1 MRYRT
6 RQSLIIA
13 IAVIL
18 TLAVGST
25 AVATGSQ
32 EAAAPQTL
40 RFSVYQPHFSQSW
53 LGTDIYPI
61 MMERFESYVGM
72 TVEIEWEELA
82 FGDFLERRNLYLA
95 AGDFHDAFTTA
106 LTESA
111 VQEAG
116 DNGLIVDL
124 MQYEQHMPYFVENH
138 LNTEVNRRTAI
149 NADGRMYSF
158 PSIVIQS
165 NTGTQHGWA
174 YRYDVFSE
182 HGIALPTSMNEF
194 LAAARQLKQIYP
206 ASYPI
211 TGLPGTSAGMN
222 ILSQLLVHNRT
233 NSRIYYDGAA
243 YRFGPTEDSGR
254 IREVLQFLNT
264 AYREGL
270 LDPEFVSHT
279 TQQLYVKMLDGTSFM
294 SPAFWSL
301 EVEQHLNNNEQFR
314 VEWVIPKRPTNFRGE
329 QGWKMESGVVG
340 SVLAT
345 HLSLAVSARSPNR
358 ELVIKFLDYQHNPEI
373 VELGNWGIEGETF
386 RRVENGL
393 RRFVPAIADAAP
405 GDRQKIFEQW
415 GLYPA
420 LSVRPGIMWFPQDR
434 DAVTAFNESPV
445 WDGGN
450 VRRENYWE
458 FTSRA
463 EGPDSIF
470 PDAPGYR
477 MPVSF
482 SSTQRDFI
490 TDNMTPIHTLVD
502 EAYAQFIVG
511 DRPLSEYNAFV
522 ESLSRIGNWQAVRD
536 MYNEQVR

>member
-1 MRYRT
+1 MKNRHLRT
-6 RQSLIIA
+6 F
-13 IAVIL
+13 V
-18 TLAVGST
+18 
-25 AVATGSQ
+25 VATVMAFAVCVSATATASR
-32 EAAAPQTL
+32 EEAAPQTL
-40 RFSVYQPHFSQSW
+40 RFSVYQPHFSKSW
-53 LGTDIYPI
+53 LGTTIHPI
-61 MMERFESYVGM
+61 MMDRFESYIGM
-72 TVEIEWEELA
+72 PVEIEWEELA

-116 DNGLIVDL
+116 DNGLVVDL
-124 MQYEQHMPYFVENH
+124 MQYREHMPYFVEHH

-174 YRYDVFSE
+174 YRHDVLSS
-182 HGIALPTSMNEF
+182 HGIGLPTTMDEF

-206 ASYPI
+206 RSYPI
-211 TGLPGTSAGMN
+211 TGLPGTGAGMN
-222 ILSQLLVHNRT
+222 ILGQLLVHNRT
-233 NSRIYYDGAA
+233 NSRMYFNGST
-243 YRFGPTEDSGR
+243 YRFGPVEDAER
-254 IREVLQFLNT
+254 VLQVLQFLHT

-279 TQQLYVKMLDGTSFM
+279 EQQLYVKMLDGSSFM

-301 EVEQHLNNNEQFR
+301 NVEQQLNSNQQFD
-314 VEWVIPKRPTNFRGE
+314 VQWVIPKRPTNFRGE
-329 QGWKMESGVVG
+329 PGWKMESGVVG

-345 HLSLAVSARSPNR
+345 HLSLAVSARSRNK

-373 VELGNWGIEGETF
+373 VELGNWGVEGDTF
-386 RRVENGL
+386 RVVENGL
-393 RRFVPAIADAAP
+393 RRFVPAIVDAAP
-405 GDRQKIFEQW
+405 GERQSLFEQW

-420 LSVRPGIMWFPQDR
+420 LSVRPGVMWFPQDR
-434 DAVTAFNESPV
+434 DAVTAFNEAPV
-445 WDGGN
+445 WDGAS

-482 SSTQRDFI
+482 TSAQRDFI

-511 DRPLSEYNAFV
+511 ARPLSEYNAFV
-522 ESLSRIGNWQAVRD
+522 QSLRRVGDWEAVRD
-536 MYNEQVR
+536 MYNEQIR